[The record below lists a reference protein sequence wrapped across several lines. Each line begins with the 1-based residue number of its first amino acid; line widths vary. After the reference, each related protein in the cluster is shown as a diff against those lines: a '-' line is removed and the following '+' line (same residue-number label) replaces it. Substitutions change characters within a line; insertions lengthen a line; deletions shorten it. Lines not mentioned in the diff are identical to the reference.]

1 MNSIALFIC
10 GALAG
15 AVAAWLYFRTARAV
29 LSEKLDAQNRRV
41 CELEEQAALAASLR
55 SEKLVLEARLE
66 AEQRAAAEKL
76 ALLEAAR
83 ERLSDAFKALSSE
96 ALQSNNQA
104 FLNLAKQILE
114 KHQGMATTDLEQRRQ
129 AIEHLVKPLGESL
142 QKVDRQIQEMEKARS
157 GAYAGLTEQVT
168 KMTAD
173 QSQLRRETANL
184 VNALRAP
191 QARGRWG
198 EIQLRRVVELA
209 GMLERCDFVEQQS
222 VDTGDGRLRPDL
234 IVHLPNGKRVVVDSK
249 VSLKSYLEALE
260 APDEAARLA
269 LLKDH
274 ARQVRTHVLQLSGKA
289 YWQQFDETPE
299 FVVMFLPGEVFF
311 SVAMQQDPELIE
323 LGANERVILASP
335 TTLIALLKAV
345 AYGWK
350 QEALAKNAREISEL
364 GKELY
369 ERIRTMGGYFDDM
382 RRNLEKA
389 VESYNNAVGSIERRV
404 MVSARRFRDLEAGS
418 PEEIPALETIDR
430 TPRQLQAP
438 DIEITQP

>member
-29 LSEKLDAQNRRV
+29 LSEKLDAQSSRV
-41 CELEEQAALAASLR
+41 RELEEQAALAASLR

-104 FLNLAKQILE
+104 FLDLAKQILE
-114 KHQGMATTDLEQRRQ
+114 KHQGMATTDLDQRRQ
-129 AIEHLVKPLGESL
+129 AIEHLVKPLSESL
-142 QKVDRQIQEMEKARS
+142 QKVDLQVQEMEKARA

-260 APDEAARLA
+260 APDEAARIA

-438 DIEITQP
+438 DIEITPP

>member
-29 LSEKLDAQNRRV
+29 LSEKLDAQSSRV
-41 CELEEQAALAASLR
+41 RELEEQAALAASLR

-104 FLNLAKQILE
+104 FLDLAKQILE
-114 KHQGMATTDLEQRRQ
+114 KHQGMATTDLDQRRQ
-129 AIEHLVKPLGESL
+129 AIEHLVKPLSESL
-142 QKVDRQIQEMEKARS
+142 QKVDLQVQEMEKARA

-260 APDEAARLA
+260 APDEAARIA

-389 VESYNNAVGSIERRV
+389 VESYNNAVGSIDRRV
-404 MVSARRFRDLEAGS
+404 MVSARR
-418 PEEIPALETIDR
+418 
-430 TPRQLQAP
+430 
-438 DIEITQP
+438 